1 MIDTG
6 LVANH
11 KMAKR
16 VKYRD
21 FVAEAAEA
29 NQKNSSL
36 VASERNA
43 GTVLTLDTSDSK
55 HGTTSVEI
63 ILRVYEEADLY
74 IARVFEHD
82 EAEETKEPFLM
93 AKVRL
98 IMLILD

>member
-1 MIDTG
+1 
-6 LVANH
+6 
-11 KMAKR
+11 MAKE

-29 NQKNSSL
+29 SQTNSSL
-36 VASERNA
+36 LASERDDK
-43 GTVLTLDTSDSK
+43 TILTLDTSDSK

-74 IARVFEHD
+74 VARVFEHD

-93 AKVRL
+93 AKVSL
-98 IMLILD
+98 IMLIFD